1 MEGFYLV
8 SWATLE
14 GLGLDFGSAYD
25 LIDGENVQED
35 ENGTGLWFKQS
46 VYPDVVP
53 EPSGNGI
60 PDFLETGPGS
70 GTTTSHGWIGG

>member
-14 GLGLDFGSAYD
+14 GLELGYD
-25 LIDGENVQED
+25 YIYALIDD
-35 ENGTGLWFKQS
+35 ENIKENDDGLLFKQS

-70 GTTTSHGWIGG
+70 GTTTSQGWIGG